1 NRGQGSYKPTPE
13 TIALFADEDNR
24 KPISLTNIA
33 RTICI
38 NKYPSGQTGRYPFIV
53 SRIAELF
60 LISAEAQ
67 RRSLGVNRL
76 NELRRFRG
84 LSDIFPSSDEEY
96 TTAILNERRRELLAE
111 NFMYHDLV
119 RTGRAKDELQLL
131 NH

>member
-1 NRGQGSYKPTPE
+1 E
-13 TIALFADEDNR
+13 TIALSPDQHHR
-24 KPISLTNIA
+24 KPISLPNIA
-33 RTICI
+33 GAICI
-38 NKYPSGQTGRYPFIV
+38 NQYPSGQTRRDPFIV

-67 RRSLGVNRL
+67 GRSLGVNRL
-76 NELRRFRG
+76 NELRRVRG

-119 RTGRAKDELQLL
+119 RTGRAKDE
-131 NH
+131 